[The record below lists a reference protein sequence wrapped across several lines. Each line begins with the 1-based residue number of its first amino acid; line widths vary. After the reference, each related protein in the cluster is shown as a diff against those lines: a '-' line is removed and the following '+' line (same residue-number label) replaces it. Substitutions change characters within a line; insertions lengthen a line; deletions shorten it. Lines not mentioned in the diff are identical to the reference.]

1 MNEKSIL
8 KEIKKL
14 LGIDREYTEFDT
26 DIRIYINSA
35 LARLNQLGEYV
46 SSNLVITG
54 YDETWESLFGEDP
67 KLNQIQLYVFLKTKL
82 VFDPPASSTAVQSM
96 ENQVKELEWE
106 INVLTDKT

>member
-1 MNEKSIL
+1 MNDKSIL
-8 KEIKKL
+8 EEIKKL
-14 LGIDREYTEFDT
+14 LGIDKGYIEFDT

-46 SSNLVITG
+46 NANLVITG

-82 VFDPPASSTAVQSM
+82 VFDPPASSAAVQAM
-96 ENQVKELEWE
+96 GDQVVELEWE